1 MATARPPRR
10 ADLLVEIGTEELPP
24 RDLQKLGK
32 AFAARFAEGL
42 AAAGVADGAAAGD
55 GAAHHYFATPR
66 RLAVLVKNVAARA
79 PSRSIERRGPALQAA
94 FDAAGQPTQAARGF
108 AKSCGVE
115 VAQLATLKTDKGE
128 WLAYRR
134 RESGAPLAIIV
145 IAGLDDAVRR
155 LPAAK
160 RMRWGSGDAEFVR
173 PAHWLLVL
181 HGKRVVAA
189 EALGLKAGRLTRGH
203 RFHAGDAPLS
213 IADAGDYARRLES
226 DGRVIADFARRRR
239 VIAAQLA
246 RLAKAAGARAPHDDE
261 LLDEVTGL
269 VEWPRAVVGEFDRR
283 FLKLPAEVL
292 SACMREHQKFF
303 PLAGARG
310 KLLPAFIAVSNL
322 AARPG
327 ARVRAGYERVLR
339 ARLADA
345 EFFWHSDLKTPLQS
359 RVEALKGIRFHHRLG
374 TLHDKAQRVAAFAV
388 HIAGRFDGAVAAG
401 ESAADTESG
410 TVADAGADG
419 DTAAESTVAD
429 AGADGDT
436 AAESTVAD
444 AGRAAWLCKADLAT
458 DMVGEFP
465 ALQGVIG
472 RHYARQAGENPGVA
486 DAIAQH
492 YWPRFAGDRLPQ
504 GAPAQC
510 VALADRLDSLLGLF
524 ACGDVPSGD
533 KDPFALRRAALGV
546 LRILI
551 EKRLDLDVHEL
562 LSAGAQA
569 FGSTGATGAGVQ
581 PDAATVERVFV
592 FLLERLPAHY
602 APLGFN
608 ALEVASVLA
617 CKPRRPLDF
626 DRRLRALSRFFRNR
640 PAAAQALAAANK
652 RIAGILSKSAGRDGD
667 AAAGADAGAVET
679 VAATVDPALFQHPA
693 EAELARQLE
702 ARGARAAGC
711 FSAGDYSAG
720 LTELSRLKQPIDA
733 FFDAVLVM
741 EKDPR
746 LRANR
751 LALLRRIRALFLG
764 VADISLMQA
773 DA

>member
-42 AAAGVADGAAAGD
+42 AAAGVAGD
-55 GAAHHYFATPR
+55 GADHEYFATPR
-66 RLAVLVKNVAARA
+66 RLAALVKNVAARA
-79 PSRSIERRGPALQAA
+79 PSRVIERRGPALQAA

-145 IAGLDDAVRR
+145 IAGIDDAVRR

-189 EALGLKAGRLTRGH
+189 EALGLKAGRVTRGH
-203 RFHAGDAPLS
+203 RFHGDAPLS
-213 IADAGDYARRLES
+213 IADAGEYARRLES

-345 EFFWHSDLKTPLQS
+345 EFFWHSDLKTPLQA

-374 TLHDKAQRVAAFAV
+374 TLHDKAQRVAAFAA
-388 HIAGRFDGAVAAG
+388 HIAGRFDGAAGDG
-401 ESAADTESG
+401 ESAADAGAESG
-410 TVADAGADG
+410 TVAAAD
-419 DTAAESTVAD
+419 AESTVA
-429 AGADGDT
+429 A
-436 AAESTVAD
+436 

-569 FGSTGATGAGVQ
+569 FGASGATGAAVQ
-581 PDAATVERVFV
+581 PDAATVERVFA

-667 AAAGADAGAVET
+667 AAAGAAAAAAGTDTGAAET
-679 VAATVDPALFQHPA
+679 VAAAVDPALFQHPA

-751 LALLRRIRALFLG
+751 LQLLRRIRALFLG

>member
-1 MATARPPRR
+1 MMATARPPRR

-42 AAAGVADGAAAGD
+42 AAAGVAGGAAAGD
-55 GAAHHYFATPR
+55 AADHEYFATPR
-66 RLAVLVKNVAARA
+66 RLAVLVRDVAARA
-79 PSRSIERRGPALQAA
+79 PNRVIERRGPALQAA

-145 IAGLDDAVRR
+145 IAGLDDATRC

-213 IADAGDYARRLES
+213 IADAGEYARRLES

-246 RLAKAAGARAPHDDE
+246 RLAKAAGARPPHDDE

-345 EFFWHSDLKTPLQS
+345 EFFWHSDLKTPLQA

-374 TLHDKAQRVAAFAV
+374 TLHDKAQRVAEFAA
-388 HIAGRFDGAVAAG
+388 HIAGRFDGAAAAG
-401 ESAADTESG
+401 ESAADADGDTVADAGAESG
-410 TVADAGADG
+410 TVADA
-419 DTAAESTVAD
+419 ESTVA
-429 AGADGDT
+429 A
-436 AAESTVAD
+436 

-472 RHYARQAGENPGVA
+472 RHYARQAGENPAVA

-533 KDPFALRRAALGV
+533 KDPFALRRAALGA

-551 EKRLDLDVHEL
+551 EKRLDLDVHAL
-562 LSAGAQA
+562 LAAGAQA
-569 FGSTGATGAGVQ
+569 FGATGATVQ
-581 PDAATVERVFV
+581 PDAATVERVFA

-667 AAAGADAGAVET
+667 AAAGAAGAAAET
-679 VAATVDPALFQHPA
+679 VAAAVDPTLFQHPA
-693 EAELARQLE
+693 EAALARQLE

-711 FSAGDYSAG
+711 FSAGDYPAG

-751 LALLRRIRALFLG
+751 LQLLRRIRALFLG

>member
-42 AAAGVADGAAAGD
+42 AAAGVVDGAGD
-55 GAAHHYFATPR
+55 AAAHRYFATPR

-79 PSRSIERRGPALQAA
+79 PSRVIERRGPALQAA

-189 EALGLKAGRLTRGH
+189 AALGLKAGRVTRGH

-213 IADAGDYARRLES
+213 IADAGEYARRLES

-269 VEWPRAVVGEFDRR
+269 VEWPRAVAGEFDRR

-327 ARVRAGYERVLR
+327 ARVRAGYARVLR

-345 EFFWHSDLKTPLQS
+345 EFFWHSDLKTPLQA

-374 TLHDKAQRVAAFAV
+374 TLHDKAQRVAAFAA
-388 HIAGRFDGAVAAG
+388 HIAGRFDGAAGDG
-401 ESAADTESG
+401 ESAAGAESGTGTG
-410 TVADAGADG
+410 TVADA
-419 DTAAESTVAD
+419 ESTVA
-429 AGADGDT
+429 A
-436 AAESTVAD
+436 

-472 RHYARQAGENPGVA
+472 RHYARQAGENPAVA

-533 KDPFALRRAALGV
+533 KDPFALRRAALGA

-569 FGSTGATGAGVQ
+569 FGSSSAAGATGAAVQ
-581 PDAATVERVFV
+581 PDAATVERVFA

-608 ALEVASVLA
+608 ALEVAAVLA

-667 AAAGADAGAVET
+667 AAAGADAAAVET
-679 VAATVDPALFQHPA
+679 VAAAVDPTLFQHPA

-751 LALLRRIRALFLG
+751 LQLLRRIRALFLG

>member
-42 AAAGVADGAAAGD
+42 AAAGVAGGD
-55 GAAHHYFATPR
+55 GDAAAHHYFATPR

-173 PAHWLLVL
+173 PAHWLLAL

-189 EALGLKAGRLTRGH
+189 EALGLKAGRVTRGH

-213 IADAGDYARRLES
+213 IADAGEYARRLES

-239 VIAAQLA
+239 VVAAQLA
-246 RLAKAAGARAPHDDE
+246 RLAKAAGARPPADDE

-327 ARVRAGYERVLR
+327 ARVQAGYARVLR

-374 TLHDKAQRVAAFAV
+374 TLHDKAQRVAAFAA
-388 HIAGRFDGAVAAG
+388 HIAGRLDGAAGDG
-401 ESAADTESG
+401 ESA
-410 TVADAGADG
+410 AGADG
-419 DTAAESTVAD
+419 DTVATAGAESGTVA
-429 AGADGDT
+429 A
-436 AAESTVAD
+436 

-472 RHYARQAGENPGVA
+472 RHYARQAGENSAVA
-486 DAIAQH
+486 DAVAQH

-533 KDPFALRRAALGV
+533 KDPFALRRAAWGV

-569 FGSTGATGAGVQ
+569 FGSSGAAGASGAGVQ
-581 PDAATVERVFV
+581 PDAATVERVFA
-592 FLLERLPAHY
+592 FLLERLPAHS

-667 AAAGADAGAVET
+667 AAAGADAGAAET
-679 VAATVDPALFQHPA
+679 VAAAVDPTLFQHPA
-693 EAELARQLE
+693 EAALARQLE

-751 LALLRRIRALFLG
+751 LKLLRRIRALFLG